1 MKDGGS
7 MKNQTCPLRALSPGG
22 FTLIEL
28 VAVMAIA
35 LILAAL
41 TFGAYQNFCTKGKMT
56 REIAAGKN
64 LINAYQTYAAENDGN
79 YLPGMDMT
87 VTTLTLPSGKKLS
100 PAHVCQRYPYRL
112 APYFDYQMK
121 GVVLVNDNEKQ
132 IKETLGSM
140 YEYGV
145 SAFPTFGI
153 NYRFVGGYVSGS
165 ASGPAIQYPD
175 ECLSRSVQ
183 AVRPL
188 LVFASGGTQDGGTK
202 LDGYNILTPPRFT
215 GQNWNGADWSKDS
228 DPGSYGNVDA
238 RYDGK
243 AVCVYSDGSVKLQTI
258 ADLRDMRVWSR
269 RAAENDDAGYTVTQ

>member
-1 MKDGGS
+1 
-7 MKNQTCPLRALSPGG
+7 MKNQTCPSRALSPGG

-35 LILAAL
+35 LILATL

-165 ASGPAIQYPD
+165 ASGPAVQYPD

-188 LVFASGGTQDGGTK
+188 LVFASGGTQDGGIK

-228 DPGSYGNVDA
+228 DPGAYGNVDA

>member
-1 MKDGGS
+1 
-7 MKNQTCPLRALSPGG
+7 MKNDTFHSRALSPGG

-28 VAVMAIA
+28 VAVMAIT

-64 LINAYQTYAAENDGN
+64 LISAYQTYAAENDGN

-87 VTTLTLPSGKKLS
+87 VTTLTLPSGKNLT

-121 GVVLVNDNEKQ
+121 GTVLVNDNEKQ
-132 IKETLGSM
+132 IKKTVGSM

-145 SAFPTFGI
+145 SAFPAFGI

-165 ASGPAIQYPD
+165 SSGPVIQYSE
-175 ECLSRSVQ
+175 ECLSRASQ
-183 AVRPL
+183 SGKPL
-188 LVFASGGTQDGGTK
+188 LVFASAGVQDGGTK
-202 LDGYNILTPPRFT
+202 VDGYNILTPPRFT
-215 GQNWNGADWSKDS
+215 GQNWSGSDWKKDS

-238 RYDGK
+238 RYHGK
-243 AVCVYSDGSVKLQTI
+243 AVCVYLDGSVKLQTI
-258 ADLRDMRVWSR
+258 ADLRDMRGWSR